1 MTVALLLRM
10 KFLFLTAGLLL
21 TALLT
26 AQVDTLTPPATDALS
41 AVDTTVF
48 PFVAY
53 WSVGDVFH
61 YEVTK
66 IANETVDGDT
76 TKTDTISYQSTL
88 EVIDS
93 TDDGYLLKYTIG
105 EYTSNNP
112 AGLSVEALSALGK
125 FQHLEG
131 ITYRTDELGAFVGL
145 ENWQDFA
152 LAFDTLFE
160 ITMRELVAKE
170 KVADEAALR
179 RAMEPLRTLYTSEA
193 GILDKVVGELQY
205 LHFPFGVQFVVG
217 DTAYYNEGFNNLIG
231 DKPIVMENTLYIEEA
246 NWSEDYVEL
255 RHFTRLTPDG
265 AATLLD
271 NVTKT
276 MPGVTDT
283 PEVEAG
289 LVGAGIT
296 IEDDNWYAFYN
307 YPGIPIMIDN
317 DRYFTIDIAGE
328 SRTKHNKIIIRWTD

>member
-1 MTVALLLRM
+1 MHMR
-10 KFLFLTAGLLL
+10 FSFLTAGLLL
-21 TALLT
+21 TTLLIAQTDSLPPPT
-26 AQVDTLTPPATDALS
+26 ASDTLTAA
-41 AVDTTVF
+41 DTTVF
-48 PFVAY
+48 PFIAY

-76 TKTDTISYQSTL
+76 TKTDTTSYQSTL

-112 AGLSVEALSALGK
+112 TDMSVEALSALSK
-125 FQHLEG
+125 FQHLES
-131 ITYRTDELGAFVGL
+131 ITYRTDELGAFIGL

-152 LAFDTLFE
+152 VAFDTLFE
-160 ITMRELVAKE
+160 IIITELAAKE
-170 KVADEAALR
+170 KSVDQAALR
-179 RAMEPLRTLYTSEA
+179 RAMQPLRTLYTSEA

-217 DTAYYNEGFNNLIG
+217 DTAYYNDGLDNLIG
-231 DKPIVMENTLYIEEA
+231 DKPIMMENTLYIEEA

-265 AATLLD
+265 AATLLG
-271 NVTKT
+271 NVTKV

-283 PEVEAG
+283 PEVEAE

-317 DRYFTIDIAGE
+317 DRYFTIDVAGE